1 MQFYKKTRVDKRSQ
15 LIRFSIKTLF
25 VFFLFF
31 IIITLI
37 DKVEFPSPKKELQNI
52 IPNENFKIVK

>member
-15 LIRFSIKTLF
+15 LIRFSIKTLSVF
-25 VFFLFF
+25 VLFF
-31 IIITLI
+31 IIITLV

-52 IPNENFKIVK
+52 IPNENFKIIK